1 MTESLSFNDASAS
14 TRRIAILKNLAY
26 AVGTI
31 CFVLSAIYVVL
42 AIKNNWQAVVSARW
56 RGDIALWMPLLFA
69 GYAASLFTTALSWP
83 AILSNLARPLP
94 LKIALQLGLLAQIG
108 KYMPGNIAHIFG
120 RAALAKRHNI
130 DLSVSGVSTIVELG
144 SAVIAAF
151 LVAFT
156 GLIFSS
162 AMRHSLD
169 RALPDSFFRN
179 AMIIVIA
186 AAIIGAVI
194 LFGRTR
200 SSMLAGLLKAGLW
213 FAPVCWLGCSF
224 LLAGISFYA
233 LGNAIFG
240 PSDVDILTATSI
252 YAAAWAVG
260 FLVPGSPAGLGVR
273 EAVLLGLLTPLVGSA
288 DAILFTLSH
297 RLMTA
302 VTDGT
307 VAAIAGFFYLRG
319 DARNGKSGS

>member
-1 MTESLSFNDASAS
+1 MTKLQSFSQYAASP
-14 TRRIAILKNLAY
+14 RRIAILRNLAY

-31 CFVLSAIYVVL
+31 CFALSAIYVVL
-42 AIKNNWQAVVSARW
+42 AIKDNWQAVVSARW

-69 GYAASLFTTALSWP
+69 GYAASLLTTALSWP

-94 LKIALQLGLLAQIG
+94 LKVALQLGLLAQVG
-108 KYMPGNIAHIFG
+108 KYMPGNVAHIFG

-130 DLSVSGVSTIVELG
+130 DLSLSGVSTIVELG

-151 LVAFT
+151 LVAFA
-156 GLIFSS
+156 GLIFSP

-169 RALPDSFFRN
+169 RTLPEAFFGS
-179 AMIIVIA
+179 AMAIVIA

-194 LFGRTR
+194 LISRPR
-200 SSMLAGLLKAGLW
+200 SPMLSALLKVRLW
-213 FAPVCWLGCSF
+213 VAPVCWLACSF

-240 PSDVDILTATSI
+240 PSEVDILSATSI

-260 FLVPGSPAGLGVR
+260 FLIPGSPAGLGVR

-288 DAILFTLSH
+288 DALLFTLSH

-307 VAAIAGFFYLRG
+307 VAAIAGFFYFKG
-319 DARNGKSGS
+319 DARNG

>member
-1 MTESLSFNDASAS
+1 MTESLSFKDDAAL

-26 AVGTI
+26 VVGTI
-31 CFVLSAIYVVL
+31 CFVLSTIYVVL
-42 AIKNNWQAVVSARW
+42 VVKDNWQAVVSTRW
-56 RGDIALWMPLLFA
+56 HGDIALWVPLLLA

-83 AILSNLARPLP
+83 AILSNLGRPLP
-94 LKIALQLGLLAQIG
+94 LKVALQLGLLAQVG
-108 KYMPGNIAHIFG
+108 KYMPGNVAHIFG
-120 RAALAKRHNI
+120 RAALAKRHNVE
-130 DLSVSGVSTIVELG
+130 LSVSGVSTIVELG
-144 SAVIAAF
+144 SAVTAAF

-156 GLIFSS
+156 GLIFSP
-162 AMRHSLD
+162 AMRQSLD
-169 RALPDSFFRN
+169 RALPEAFFRS

-186 AAIIGAVI
+186 AAIIGTVVVI
-194 LFGRTR
+194 GRTQ
-200 SSMLAGLLKAGLW
+200 SSMLSALLKARLW
-213 FAPVCWLGCSF
+213 VAPVCWLACSF

-240 PSDVDILTATSI
+240 SSDIDILAATSI

-288 DAILFTLSH
+288 DALLFTLSH
-297 RLMTA
+297 RLITA

-307 VAAIAGFFYLRG
+307 VAAIAGFFYFRG
-319 DARNGKSGS
+319 DAKNG